1 MRLYNMSNSGN
12 CYKPRLL
19 AAHLALS
26 LELVPVDV
34 VNGETRHADFIAKN
48 KNGRV
53 PLLELD
59 DGRFLPESNAQLW
72 YLAEGSSFIP
82 ADAYER
88 AQVLQWMFFE
98 QYSHEPFIAV
108 ARFWWSIKPD
118 GRTEKADDFA
128 VWTQKG
134 YDALDVME
142 KHLSTRIFF
151 VGERYTVADI
161 ALFAYTHN
169 ANEANMSLEAYPH
182 IQNWVKRIQSQPNFI
197 PMKMG

>member
-12 CYKPRLL
+12 CYKVRLL
-19 AAHLALS
+19 AAHLNLP
-26 LELVPVDV
+26 LDVVPVDV
-34 VNGETRHADFIAKN
+34 LAGETRRPDFIAKN

-59 DGRFLPESNAQLW
+59 DGQFLPESNAQLW

-108 ARFWWSIKPD
+108 ARFWWSIKPG

-128 VWTQKG
+128 AWHQKA
-134 YDALDVME
+134 YSALDVME
-142 KHLSTRIFF
+142 DHLSTRTFF
-151 VGERYTVADI
+151 VGERYTIADI
-161 ALFAYTHN
+161 ALFAYTHT
-169 ANEANMSLEAYPH
+169 AEEANMSLEAYPH
-182 IQNWVKRIQSQPNFI
+182 IQHWVKRIKSQPNFR
-197 PMKMG
+197 PMKTT

>member
-19 AAHLALS
+19 AAHLNLP
-26 LELVPVDV
+26 LDVVPVDV
-34 VNGETRHADFIAKN
+34 LAGETHHPDFIAKN
-48 KNGRV
+48 KSGRV

-59 DGRFLPESNAQLW
+59 NGQFLPESNAQLW
-72 YLAEGSSFIP
+72 FLAEGSSFIP

-108 ARFWWSIKPD
+108 ARFWWSIKPG

-128 VWTQKG
+128 AWHQKG
-134 YDALDVME
+134 YNALNVME
-142 KHLSTRIFF
+142 DHLSTRDFF
-151 VGERYTVADI
+151 VGGRYTIADI

-169 ANEANMSLEAYPH
+169 ADEANMSLETYPH
-182 IQNWVKRIQSQPNFI
+182 IQNWVKRIKSQPNFI
-197 PMKMG
+197 PMKTT

>member
-12 CYKPRLL
+12 CYKIRLL
-19 AAHLALS
+19 AAHLNLP
-26 LELVPVDV
+26 LDVIPVDV
-34 VNGETRHADFIAKN
+34 LAGETRRPDFIAKN

-59 DGRFLPESNAQLW
+59 DGQFLPESNAQLW
-72 YLAEGSSFIP
+72 FLAEGSSFIP

-108 ARFWWSIKPD
+108 ARFWWFIKPG
-118 GRTEKADDFA
+118 GRAEKADDFA
-128 VWTQKG
+128 AWHQKG

-142 KHLSTRIFF
+142 DHLSTRDFF
-151 VGERYTVADI
+151 VGNSYTIADI
-161 ALFAYTHN
+161 TLFAYTHN
-169 ANEANMSLEAYPH
+169 VAEAGMSLEAYP
-182 IQNWVKRIQSQPNFI
+182 NIQSWLTRITHQPNFI
-197 PMKMG
+197 PMK